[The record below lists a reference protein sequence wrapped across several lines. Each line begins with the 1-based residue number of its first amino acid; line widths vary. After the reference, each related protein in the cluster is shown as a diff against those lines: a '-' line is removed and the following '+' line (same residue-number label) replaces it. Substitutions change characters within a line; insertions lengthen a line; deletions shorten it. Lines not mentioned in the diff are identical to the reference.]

1 MDHLR
6 GLHGGLR
13 VFRGNSERVIMH
25 MDMDAFFASVE
36 QRVNPALRGRP
47 IVVCGGGRR
56 TVVAAA
62 SYEARPYGI
71 RSGMPLYE
79 AQRKCPDL
87 LVVQADIPTY
97 VDASLRILDILQ
109 GFTPDVEV
117 YSIDE
122 AFLDVTGSL
131 VLFGGAE
138 RIARMIKERINKEL
152 RLTCSIGIAP
162 NKLLAKL
169 ASTMHKPNGLQV
181 IRKKEEV
188 SSLLADLPVEEM
200 WGIGPSLATYLHE
213 MGITTCGQL
222 GRVPSGIL
230 ERRFGL
236 IGRMLH
242 RMARGMDV
250 SPVVPLGAEPHAR
263 SRGHSMT
270 LDQDIHSKEEIAWYV
285 LLLAEMVG
293 RRLRSGGYAGRTVV
307 LTLRYSD
314 FRTFSRRMTLKRYIT
329 TGPQINEVAMRI
341 LDGIRLRDSVR
352 LVGVSL
358 ANLIRGRVQIPLFE
372 GERKREDLILAMD
385 RVNDRYGEF
394 TLSWGPLLGG
404 SKGRVVPPTWRPG
417 DDERTHSIS

>member
-1 MDHLR
+1 
-6 GLHGGLR
+6 
-13 VFRGNSERVIMH
+13 VFRGARDRVIMH
-25 MDMDAFFASVE
+25 VDMDAFFASVE
-36 QRVNPALRGRP
+36 QRVNPAWRGKP
-47 IVVCGGGRR
+47 LVVCGGGKR

-79 AQRKCPDL
+79 AQRKCSDL
-87 LVVQADIPTY
+87 LVVQADIPSY
-97 VDASLRILDILQ
+97 VDASVRVLQILQ
-109 GFTPDVEV
+109 GFTPAVEV

-131 VLFGGAE
+131 MLFRGAE
-138 RIARMIKERINKEL
+138 CIARMIQERIDKEL

-169 ASTMHKPNGLQV
+169 ASGMQKPNGLQI
-181 IRKKEEV
+181 IRQKEI
-188 SSLLADLPVEEM
+188 STLLEDLPVEEM
-200 WGIGPSLATYLHE
+200 WGIGPRLATYLHE

-222 GRVPSGIL
+222 GRIPLGIL

-236 IGRMLH
+236 IGTMLY
-242 RMARGMDV
+242 RMARGVDESSV
-250 SPVVPLGAEPHAR
+250 APLDAAPDAQ
-263 SRGHSMT
+263 SMGHSMT
-270 LDQDIHSKEEIAWYV
+270 MDQDICSKDEIGGYV

-314 FRTFSRRMTLKRYIT
+314 FCTFSRRMTLKRYIT
-329 TGPQINEVAMRI
+329 TGPEIHELAMRI
-341 LDGIRLRDSVR
+341 LDGIRLRDAVR

-358 ANLIRGRVQIPLFE
+358 ANLVKGRVQIPLFA
-372 GERKREDLILAMD
+372 GERRGEDLALAMD

-394 TLSWGPLLGG
+394 TLTWGPLLGG
-404 SKGRVVPPTWRPG
+404 RKGRVVPPSWRPKDG
-417 DDERTHSIS
+417 DLIHAIS

>member
-1 MDHLR
+1 MSR
-6 GLHGGLR
+6 GAR
-13 VFRGNSERVIMH
+13 ERVIMH
-25 MDMDAFFASVE
+25 VDMDAFFASVE

-47 IVVCGGGRR
+47 LVVCGGGKR

-71 RSGMPLYE
+71 GSGMPLYE
-79 AQRKCPDL
+79 AQKKCPDL

-97 VDASLRILDILQ
+97 VDASVRVLKILQ

-131 VLFGGAE
+131 MLFGGAE
-138 RIARMIKERINKEL
+138 RIARMIQERIDKDL

-169 ASTMHKPNGLQV
+169 ASGMHKPNGLQV
-181 IRKKEEV
+181 IRKEEIFA
-188 SSLLADLPVEEM
+188 LLEDLPVQEV
-200 WGIGPSLATYLHE
+200 WGIGPRLATYLHD

-222 GRVPSGIL
+222 GRIPLGIL

-236 IGRMLH
+236 IGTMLYH
-242 RMARGMDV
+242 MAKGMDD
-250 SPVVPLGAEPHAR
+250 SPVASFGATPDAQ
-263 SRGHSMT
+263 SIGHSMT
-270 LDQDIHSKEEIAWYV
+270 LDQDVCSKDEIGGYV

-293 RRLRSGGYAGRTVV
+293 RRLRCGGYAGRTVV

-314 FRTFSRRMTLKRYIT
+314 FCTFSRRMTLKRYIT
-329 TGPQINEVAMRI
+329 TGPQIHEVAMRI
-341 LDGIRLRDSVR
+341 LDGIRLRDAVR

-358 ANLIRGRVQIPLFE
+358 ANLVKGRVQIPLFA
-372 GERKREDLILAMD
+372 GERRGADLALAVD

-394 TLSWGPLLGG
+394 TLTWGPLLGG
-404 SKGRVVPPTWRPG
+404 RKGRVVPPSWRPRDG
-417 DDERTHSIS
+417 DFMHAIS

>member
-6 GLHGGLR
+6 GFHGGLR

-97 VDASLRILDILQ
+97 VDASLRVLKILQ
-109 GFTPDVEV
+109 RFTPDVEV

-131 VLFGGAE
+131 VLFRGAE
-138 RIARMIKERINKEL
+138 NIARMIKERIDKEL
-152 RLTCSIGIAP
+152 RLTCSIGIGP

-169 ASTMHKPNGLQV
+169 ASTMKKPNGLQV
-181 IRKKEEV
+181 IRQDEI
-188 SSLLADLPVEEM
+188 SSLLEDLPVEEM
-200 WGIGPSLATYLHE
+200 WGIGPRLATYLHE

-222 GRVPSGIL
+222 RKVPSGIL

-250 SPVVPLGAEPHAR
+250 SPVVPFGAEPDAR
-263 SRGHSMT
+263 SKGHSMT
-270 LDQDIHSKEEIAWYV
+270 LDQDVHSKEEIAWYV
-285 LLLAEMVG
+285 RMLAEMVG
-293 RRLRSGGYAGRTVV
+293 RRLRSEGYAGRTVV

-329 TGPQINEVAMRI
+329 AGPQIHEVAMRI
-341 LDGIRLRDSVR
+341 LDGIRLRDAVR

-358 ANLIRGRVQIPLFE
+358 ANLIRERVQIPLFE
-372 GERKREDLILAMD
+372 GERKREDLVLAMD

-404 SKGRVVPPTWRPG
+404 RKSRVVPPTWRPG
-417 DDERTHSIS
+417 DDDRTHAIS

>member
-1 MDHLR
+1 MSR
-6 GLHGGLR
+6 GAR
-13 VFRGNSERVIMH
+13 ERVIMH
-25 MDMDAFFASVE
+25 VDMDAFFASVE
-36 QRVNPALRGRP
+36 QRVNPALWGRP
-47 IVVCGGGRR
+47 LVVCGGGKR

-79 AQRKCPDL
+79 AQRKCSDL

-97 VDASLRILDILQ
+97 VDASVRVLKILQ
-109 GFTPDVEV
+109 RFTPDVEV

-122 AFLDVTGSL
+122 SFLDVTGSL
-131 VLFGGAE
+131 MLFRGEE
-138 RIARMIKERINKEL
+138 RIARMIQERIDEEL
-152 RLTCSIGIAP
+152 RITCSIGIAP

-169 ASTMHKPNGLQV
+169 ASAMHKPNGLQV
-181 IRKKEEV
+181 IRKEEI
-188 SSLLADLPVEEM
+188 SALLEDLPVQEV
-200 WGIGPSLATYLHE
+200 WGIGPRLATYLHD

-222 GRVPSGIL
+222 GRIPLGIL

-236 IGRMLH
+236 IGTMLYH
-242 RMARGMDV
+242 MAKGMDD
-250 SPVVPLGAEPHAR
+250 SPVASFGATPDAQ
-263 SRGHSMT
+263 SIGHSMT
-270 LDQDIHSKEEIAWYV
+270 LDQDVCSKDEIGGYV

-314 FRTFSRRMTLKRYIT
+314 FCTFYRRMTLKRYIT
-329 TGPQINEVAMRI
+329 TGPQIHEVAMRI

-358 ANLIRGRVQIPLFE
+358 ANLVKGRVQISLFAE
-372 GERKREDLILAMD
+372 ERRGEDLALAMD

-394 TLSWGPLLGG
+394 TLTWGPLLGG
-404 SKGRVVPPTWRPG
+404 REGRVVPPSWRPRES
-417 DDERTHSIS
+417 DFMHAIS

>member
-1 MDHLR
+1 
-6 GLHGGLR
+6 LR
-13 VFRGNSERVIMH
+13 VFRGNNERVIMH

-36 QRVNPALRGRP
+36 QRVNPPLRGRP
-47 IVVCGGGRR
+47 LVVCGGGKR

-71 RSGMPLYE
+71 RSGMSLYE

-97 VDASLRILDILQ
+97 VDASLRVLKILQ

-131 VLFGGAE
+131 VLFRGAE
-138 RIARMIKERINKEL
+138 NIARMIKEEIRKEL

-169 ASTMHKPNGLQV
+169 ASTMHKPNGLRV
-181 IRKKEEV
+181 IRQEEIP
-188 SSLLADLPVEEM
+188 SLLEDLPVEEM
-200 WGIGPSLATYLHE
+200 WGIGPRLAIYLHE

-250 SPVVPLGAEPHAR
+250 SPVVPFGVGPDAR
-263 SRGHSMT
+263 SIGHSMT
-270 LDQDIHSKEEIAWYV
+270 LDQDVCSKDEIAWYV

-314 FRTFSRRMTLKRYIT
+314 FCTFSRRMTLKRYIT
-329 TGPQINEVAMRI
+329 AGPRIHEVAMRI
-341 LDGIRLRDSVR
+341 LDGIRLRDAVR

-372 GERKREDLILAMD
+372 GERKGEELVLAMD

-404 SKGRVVPPTWRPG
+404 RKSRVVPPTWRPG
-417 DDERTHSIS
+417 DNDRTHSIA

>member
-1 MDHLR
+1 MSR
-6 GLHGGLR
+6 GAR
-13 VFRGNSERVIMH
+13 DRVIMH
-25 MDMDAFFASVE
+25 VDMDAFFASVE
-36 QRVNPALRGRP
+36 QRVNPAWRGRP
-47 IVVCGGGRR
+47 LVVCGSGKR

-87 LVVQADIPTY
+87 LVAQADIPSY
-97 VDASLRILDILQ
+97 VDASVRVLKILQ

-122 AFLDVTGSL
+122 AFLDITGSL
-131 VLFGGAE
+131 MLFRGAE
-138 RIARMIKERINKEL
+138 RIARMIQERIDKEL

-169 ASTMHKPNGLQV
+169 ASGMHKPNGLQF
-181 IRKKEEV
+181 IRKEEIPA
-188 SSLLADLPVEEM
+188 LLEGLPVQEV
-200 WGIGPSLATYLHE
+200 WGIGPRLATYLHD
-213 MGITTCGQL
+213 MGISTCGQL
-222 GRVPSGIL
+222 KRIPPGIL

-236 IGRMLH
+236 IGTMLY
-242 RMARGMDV
+242 RMAKGMDD
-250 SPVVPLGAEPHAR
+250 SPVAPFGTVPDAQ
-263 SRGHSMT
+263 SIGHSMT
-270 LDQDIHSKEEIAWYV
+270 LDQDICSKEEIGRYV

-314 FRTFSRRMTLKRYIT
+314 FHTFSRRMTLKRYIT
-329 TGPQINEVAMRI
+329 TGPQIHEVAMRI
-341 LDGIRLRDSVR
+341 LDGIRLRDAVR

-358 ANLIRGRVQIPLFE
+358 ANLVKGRIQIPLFAE
-372 GERKREDLILAMD
+372 ERRGADLALAMD

-394 TLSWGPLLGG
+394 TLTWGPLLGG
-404 SKGRVVPPTWRPG
+404 RKGRVVPPSWRPRDG
-417 DDERTHSIS
+417 DLMHAIS